1 MSAYSS
7 QIRDY
12 IDRFRREV
20 RDDALVDPHE
30 LAEWAFKNGL
40 HKPSI
45 RTIIDAIAADIS
57 QAFREEYRTDERGLR
72 YRAKHA
78 VKRRSGEQNRSLWA
92 DLDDAQVPRD
102 HFVQA
107 FAQRRLGIV
116 GDCVQLKTDVEV
128 YNSKWSR
135 NDPIQVVLDFRRD
148 VAEALPNLNRRDLEG
163 QPASG

>member
-7 QIRDY
+7 QIREY
-12 IDRFRREV
+12 IERFRREV

-40 HKPSI
+40 HKPNM
-45 RTIIDAIAADIS
+45 RTIIDSIAADIS

-78 VKRRSGEQNRSLWA
+78 VKRRAGEQNRSLWA
-92 DLDDAQVPRD
+92 DLDDTQVPRQ
-102 HFVQA
+102 HFVEA
-107 FAQRRLGIV
+107 FAQRRQGIV

-128 YNSKWSR
+128 YNGKWSR
-135 NDPIQVVLDFRRD
+135 DDPIQVVLDFRYD
-148 VAEALPNLNRRDLEG
+148 VAEALPNLNRDNV
-163 QPASG
+163 AA